1 MAVAAAV
8 AEAAAD
14 GCQGV
19 PHCLASAPPGML
31 VGAVCFCFSLALG
44 FYRKGRDILIVFTT
58 LILHPHPTPH
68 V

>member
-14 GCQGV
+14 GGQGV
-19 PHCLASAPPGML
+19 PHSLASAPPGLL
-31 VGAVCFCFSLALG
+31 VGAVCFFSLALG